1 MMDGATP
8 LSLEEKM
15 LKKLPALA
23 LAGVL
28 LNMVAVGRA
37 HAAGKTQ
44 ADKDARNAEKVKRAV
59 ARLGTGEK
67 AHIKVKLKDDT
78 KVKGYVSRIGDDD
91 FQVTDAKSGAQA
103 QVAYAQVRQIE
114 GKNFTTGEVI
124 AISVGIAAGVVLVL
138 GILVF
143 TSLN

>member
-1 MMDGATP
+1 
-8 LSLEEKM
+8 M
-15 LKKLPALA
+15 LKKLLSLA

-37 HAAGKTQ
+37 HAAGNTQ
-44 ADKDARNAEKVKRAV
+44 ADKDARNAEKVKQSV

-67 AHIKVKLKDDT
+67 AHIKVKLKDNT
-78 KVKGYVSRIGDDD
+78 KVKGYVSRIGDDG
-91 FQVTDAKSGAQA
+91 FQVTDAKSGAQT
-103 QVAYAQVRQIE
+103 QVTYVQVKQIE